1 MQQPAPLGELN
12 AALLQ
17 AVITLGIAALCAFL
31 FVQFRKRYFLWWAVA
46 WGLYVLRIGAIGGF
60 LITASE
66 PWLYVHQVL
75 TGWTALALLAAALS
89 FSQQIEWRPRYLA
102 LVLFPPLWSYIAIY
116 RLANFFLAAGP
127 AVLFL
132 SIATLWTGL
141 AFWRYQRRVGSR
153 AARFVAGVLVLW
165 GLHHLDYP
173 LLRARGAWNPWGYY
187 LDIGFILALGAGIL
201 LLVVEELRRGLATLS
216 ALSGDLQAAGGAPT
230 GRNAPDVID
239 SLLARPLALGGVRG
253 SALCLSLSAD
263 AGPSAFSSGNHASSG
278 TNRDATSS
286 GNGNGAVGEPAWTF
300 VRGVGA
306 CAHWTGRSPVG
317 PAWETMR
324 HAARSGSPAVARDW
338 PDPFGASNREFAYLA
353 VLPVIR
359 DAEHVGALVI
369 VGDAGDP
376 FTALGEEF
384 LRTLGRQVGA
394 ALQNSDLT
402 SRLAAR
408 TRQLEQLSVR
418 MVRQHEEE
426 RRRISLELHD
436 ETAQAF
442 AAVKLQ
448 LGVLRES
455 VAPTL
460 VPRMDRVL
468 ELVDT
473 GMQSIRNVARD
484 LRPPL
489 LDELG
494 LLPALHALVEGFGER
509 TGIAASFDGPAALPP
524 LSKDAEVALFRAL
537 QEALSN
543 VARHA
548 GARSVTVTLSQAR
561 GVIHLEVCDDGRGL
575 AGDPGLG
582 LTGMGER
589 LDALGG
595 DMRIAN
601 AEGGGARLAV
611 RLPFDQVA
619 Q

>member
-1 MQQPAPLGELN
+1 MRPASLSELN

-17 AVITLGIAALCAFL
+17 AVITMGIAVLCAFL

-46 WGLYVLRIGAIGGF
+46 WALYVLRIGAICGF
-60 LITASE
+60 LTTAFE
-66 PWLYVHQVL
+66 PWLYIHQVL
-75 TGWTALALLAAALS
+75 TGWTALALLGAALT
-89 FSQQIEWRPRYLA
+89 FSQQLEWRWRYLA
-102 LVLFPPLWSYIAIY
+102 LVLFPPLWSYVAIY
-116 RLANFFLAAGP
+116 RLENFFLAAGP

-132 SIATLWTGL
+132 SLATLWTGWV
-141 AFWRYQRRVGSR
+141 FWRYQRRTGSR
-153 AARFVAGVLVLW
+153 AAGFVAGVLVLW

-187 LDIGFILALGAGIL
+187 LDIGFALALGAGIL
-201 LLVVEELRRGLATLS
+201 LLVVEDLRRGLATLS
-216 ALSGDLQAAGGAPT
+216 ALSGDLQLASLSSPNAP
-230 GRNAPDVID
+230 GPDVID

-253 SALCLSLSAD
+253 SALCLTQPASA
-263 AGPSAFSSGNHASSG
+263 
-278 TNRDATSS
+278 
-286 GNGNGAVGEPAWTF
+286 NGNGHTVERF
-300 VRGVGA
+300 VRGAGA
-306 CAHWTGRSPVG
+306 CADWSGRTPEG
-317 PAWETMR
+317 AAWEMMR
-324 HAARSGSPAVARDW
+324 RVARSGSPEVAHDW
-338 PDPFGASNREFAYLA
+338 PDPFAPSARAFAYVA

-359 DAEHVGALVI
+359 DAVHVGALVI
-369 VGDAGDP
+369 VGDEGDP

-394 ALQNSDLT
+394 ALENADLT

-408 TRQLEQLSVR
+408 TQQLERLSVR

-455 VAPTL
+455 VEPAL
-460 VPRMDRVL
+460 APRMDRVL

-473 GMQSIRNVARD
+473 GMRSIRSVTRD

-494 LLPALHALVEGFGER
+494 LLPALRALVEGFGER
-509 TGIAASFDGPAALPP
+509 TGIAMSVVAPDALPP
-524 LSKDAEVALFRAL
+524 LSNDAELALFRAL

-548 GARSVTVTLSQAR
+548 GARSVRVVLVRRHDALE
-561 GVIHLEVCDDGRGL
+561 LEVLDDGRGL
-575 AGDPGLG
+575 TGQPGLG
-582 LTGMGER
+582 LTGMQER
-589 LDALGG
+589 LGALGG
-595 DMRIAN
+595 AVHIAD
-601 AEGGGARLAV
+601 AAGGGVRLAV
-611 RLPFDQVA
+611 RLPFEQVSE
-619 Q
+619 

>member
-1 MQQPAPLGELN
+1 MQPTSLSELN

-17 AVITLGIAALCAFL
+17 AIITLGIAALCAFL
-31 FVQFRKRYFLWWAVA
+31 FVQFRKRYFLWWAIA
-46 WGLYVLRIGAIGGF
+46 WGLYVLRIGAICGF
-60 LITASE
+60 LTTAYE

-75 TGWTALALLAAALS
+75 TGWTALALLGAALA
-89 FSQQIEWRPRYLA
+89 FSQHVAWRRRYLA

-116 RLANFFLAAGP
+116 RLENFLLAAGP

-132 SIATLWTGL
+132 SIATLWTGW

-187 LDIGFILALGAGIL
+187 LDIGFVLALGAGIL

-216 ALSGDLQAAGGAPT
+216 ALSGDLALAGGSASDD
-230 GRNAPDVID
+230 GPDVID

-253 SALCLSLSAD
+253 SALCLTTSTA
-263 AGPSAFSSGNHASSG
+263 
-278 TNRDATSS
+278 AT
-286 GNGNGAVGEPAWTF
+286 GANGNGTGGEASSAESF
-300 VRGVGA
+300 VRGIGS
-306 CAHWTGRSPVG
+306 CAHWSGRAPVG

-324 HAARSGSPAVARDW
+324 QAAQSGSPAVARDW
-338 PDPFGASNREFAYLA
+338 PDPFGESGRPFAYLA
-353 VLPVIR
+353 VLPVVR
-359 DAEHVGALVI
+359 DAKPVGSLVI
-369 VGDAGDP
+369 VGDQGDP

-394 ALQNSDLT
+394 ALENADLT
-402 SRLAAR
+402 TRLAAR
-408 TRQLEQLSVR
+408 TRQLERLSAR
-418 MVRQHEEE
+418 MARQHEDE

-448 LGVLRES
+448 LGVLRETADPS
-455 VAPTL
+455 LA
-460 VPRMDRVL
+460 PRMDRVL

-473 GMQSIRNVARD
+473 GMRSIRNVARD

-509 TGIAASFDGPAALPP
+509 TGIRVSFEAPTALPP
-524 LSKDAEVALFRAL
+524 LSNDAELALFRAL

-548 GARSVTVTLSQAR
+548 NAGSVSIALSTGDQEL
-561 GVIHLEVCDDGRGL
+561 HLEVRDDGRGL
-575 AGDPGLG
+575 RGDPGLG

-589 LDALGG
+589 LGALGG
-595 DMRIAN
+595 GVQIAN
-601 AEGGGARLAV
+601 AAGGGARLAV
-611 RLPFDQVA
+611 RLPFEQVA
-619 Q
+619 G